1 MPRLELCLSFSLEKS
16 YHFTKGMAGF
26 PLVAKSNSHL
36 LRALP
41 KGQSNSVDYQTLC
54 FTLIIL
60 YFVVEFAGSEVEIK
74 QNILENGGEWL

>member
-1 MPRLELCLSFSLEKS
+1 MPRLELCLIFSLEKS
-16 YHFTKGMAGF
+16 YLFTQGMSGF

-41 KGQSNSVDYQTLC
+41 KGQSNGADYQTLC

-60 YFVVEFAGSEVEIK
+60 YFVVGSVGSEVEIK
-74 QNILENGGEWL
+74 QSILENGGEWL

>member
-1 MPRLELCLSFSLEKS
+1 MPRLELCLIFSLEKS

-41 KGQSNSVDYQTLC
+41 KGQSNGADYQILS
-54 FTLIIL
+54 FT
-60 YFVVEFAGSEVEIK
+60 
-74 QNILENGGEWL
+74 